1 MNELH
6 EANRRHW
13 EARQAEWAK
22 RAEAEGVWRRCA
34 KEPGLILDD
43 RELHWLG
50 DVAGKRVAVLGSG
63 DNLVVF
69 ALAGMGARVTS
80 VDIAE
85 NQLAVARQRAAELG
99 LSVQFV
105 RSDVC
110 DLAELAAGSFDLVYT
125 GGHIAIW
132 VSDLRRFYGEA
143 ARILKPGGR
152 LIVSEYHPFRRIW
165 KATKD
170 RLELESDY
178 FHRGPYTYEV
188 PGGHGHE
195 FQWTVGDYIN
205 AVLAAGCELL
215 AVEEFGSGSDGDW
228 ELAPVAGLP
237 RVLLVVGRKRRGRWT
252 GNLIAGGSGA
262 R

>member
-6 EANRRHW
+6 EANRHLW
-13 EARQAEWAK
+13 EARSAEWAK
-22 RAEAEGVWRRCA
+22 RVGVEQLWRRCHR
-34 KEPGLILDD
+34 EPALVLDK

-50 DVAGKRVAVLGSG
+50 DLAGKRVAVLGSG

-80 VDIAE
+80 VDISE
-85 NQLAVARQRAAELG
+85 NQLAIARQRAEELG

-110 DLAELAAGSFDLVYT
+110 DLSALDAGSFDLVYT

-132 VSDLRRFYGEA
+132 VSDLRKFYREA
-143 ARILKPGGR
+143 TRILKPGGL
-152 LIVSEYHPFRRIW
+152 LIVSEYHPFRRVW

-170 RLELESDY
+170 RFELESDY
-178 FHRGPYTYEV
+178 FHRGPYSYDL
-188 PGGHGHE
+188 PGGLGHE
-195 FQWTVGDYIN
+195 FQWTVSDY
-205 AVLAAGCELL
+205 VTSVMDAGCELL

-228 ELAPVAGLP
+228 EVPPVGGLP
-237 RVLLVVGRKRRGRWT
+237 RVLLVVGRKR
-252 GNLIAGGSGA
+252 S
-262 R
+262 